1 MIKRHCLFSLLVTD
15 RFYSSGD
22 CLTIDIPIRFP
33 GDFKAKPTVP
43 LEFFVCRK
51 SAQKEVFTVHEHLS
65 KFVVQVKADN
75 LPVPAVPS
83 NKKDLKKY
91 KQSDHLIV
99 LAESEEAANSIV
111 DSKIGEIL
119 QENGEML
126 LDVHI
131 TDQEVYNKYGM
142 FMRAR
147 ILIGDKEANEKSVKV
162 LQAIFKMC
170 DRVTKL

>member
-1 MIKRHCLFSLLVTD
+1 M
-15 RFYSSGD
+15 
-22 CLTIDIPIRFP
+22 TIDIPIRFP
-33 GDFKAKPTVP
+33 GDFKAKPSVP

-51 SAQKEVFTVHEHLS
+51 SAQKAVFTMHEHLS
-65 KFVVQVKADN
+65 NFVVQVKADN
-75 LPVPAVPS
+75 LPVPVVPS
-83 NKKDLKKY
+83 SKKELKKY

-99 LAESEEAANSIV
+99 LAESEEAANSII

-119 QENGEML
+119 QHNGEVL

-131 TDQEVYNKYGM
+131 TDQEVYNKFGM

-147 ILIGDKEANEKSVKV
+147 ILIGDKEANENAVKV

-170 DRVTKL
+170 DRVTNL